1 MTTKL
6 SDRSKLIDSLA
17 RSKWIDDLSDE
28 EMKVLQK
35 AHKLDAD
42 LKNGKY
48 SKPFK
53 VGLIDDLKK

>member
-28 EMKVLQK
+28 EMKVLK
-35 AHKLDAD
+35 KSHELDEK
-42 LKNGKY
+42 LKNEKY
-48 SKPFK
+48 GRPIKI
-53 VGLIDDLKK
+53 GLLDDLK